1 MYLCKVYILF
11 ALISSK
17 LFNLVLEI
25 DKYISAQIKHDITF
39 ETMNEERGTTKIN
52 KKFSLSNRS

>member
-1 MYLCKVYILF
+1 MLMYLCKVYILF

-39 ETMNEERGTTKIN
+39 ETMNEERGTKIN
-52 KKFSLSNRS
+52 